1 MQCTCKHILLRT
13 QLRHPKVVLNKK
25 KKNIAMECDPSAHVL
40 VGKAIQTGVLHQ
52 SNIHISKKFTEIN
65 GAIARLPGP
74 PFTARKSRAL
84 GEASRSCCTAGNPVS
99 PGHNVFLYTLASQG
113 AAGHG
118 CLELES
124 GARAFRDCGLFRP
137 VSVGGLCRYQSLLES
152 NEKSVRQQ
160 RQAATN
166 PSESSPAVTRPNAK
180 RYKVLSQYAGL
191 SMFV

>member
-1 MQCTCKHILLRT
+1 MEKLRDCLDHHSLHVKAELLEKPR
-13 QLRHPKVVLNKK
+13 VAV
-25 KKNIAMECDPSAHVL
+25 
-40 VGKAIQTGVLHQ
+40 
-52 SNIHISKKFTEIN
+52 
-65 GAIARLPGP
+65 
-74 PFTARKSRAL
+74 
-84 GEASRSCCTAGNPVS
+84 CTAGNPVS